1 MRPWLKRTFI
11 GLFGASV
18 LVGGLAACSHGRHGG
33 GFGAQMSEE
42 DAAKFRTKMVER
54 VGNELKLDD
63 AQKQRLAA
71 LADKLREQRIAL
83 MAGPNDPR
91 AEIQSLV
98 AGTTFDRERAQG
110 IVTAK
115 TEALRGKSPE
125 VIAAAAEF
133 YDSLKPEQQQKVRDF
148 MARRGGGHG
157 WRS

>member
-1 MRPWLKRTFI
+1 MRPWLKRSFI
-11 GLFGASV
+11 GLFGATV
-18 LVGGLAACSHGRHGG
+18 LLGGLAACSHNRYGMHGG
-33 GFGAQMSEE
+33 QMTEE
-42 DAAKFRTKMVER
+42 DATKFRTKMVER
-54 VGNELKLDD
+54 VGKELNLDD
-63 AQKQRLAA
+63 AQKQRLTA
-71 LADKLREQRIAL
+71 LADKLREQRLAL

-98 AGTTFDRERAQG
+98 AGATFDRDKAQG

-148 MARRGGGHG
+148 MAKRGGHG

>member
-11 GLFGASV
+11 GLFGATV
-18 LVGGLAACSHGRHGG
+18 LVGGLAACSHGRYGMRDG
-33 GFGAQMSEE
+33 QMTEE
-42 DAAKFRTKMVER
+42 DATKFRTKMVER
-54 VGNELKLDD
+54 VGKELNLDD
-63 AQKQRLAA
+63 AQKQRLTA
-71 LADKLREQRIAL
+71 LADKLREQRLAL

-98 AGTTFDRERAQG
+98 AGATFDRDKAQG

-148 MARRGGGHG
+148 MAKRGGHG